1 MHLNSASMPPPL
13 NDSYLNGSRSH
24 TSRPKPSNPFVHPLP
39 LRCESGRKFKPML
52 PVAECQHPEE
62 ALSLADE
69 IEDGQTGFLIERA
82 LDEAR
87 SRQFR
92 SAGDRAAN

>member
-1 MHLNSASMPPPL
+1 MGH
-13 NDSYLNGSRSH
+13 
-24 TSRPKPSNPFVHPLP
+24 SRPKPSNPFVHPLP